1 MLNTYFSVLAAATA
15 NTADSQ
21 AAATSQLVSSIVMLV
36 VIMAIFYFMLIR
48 PQKKKDK
55 EQKQMRDS
63 LQVGDQVTT
72 IGGIVGFIPLLS
84 KQAATEARSSL
95 RHGLSPRTRP
105 STMSRTSL
113 ERKSKSKKAAFE
125 RCFFCAGTDKL
136 TVHFHIPKPQYNN
149 KKCPAENLQ
158 DI

>member
-21 AAATSQLVSSIVMLV
+21 AATTSQLVSSIVMLV

-72 IGGIVGFIPLLS
+72 IGGIVGFIVRKNDDTVVIETGGDRS
-84 KQAATEARSSL
+84 KIIVKTWAISENQTQHDEQDEL
-95 RHGLSPRTRP
+95 G
-105 STMSRTSL
+105 
-113 ERKSKSKKAAFE
+113 KK
-125 RCFFCAGTDKL
+125 K
-136 TVHFHIPKPQYNN
+136 
-149 KKCPAENLQ
+149 
-158 DI
+158 